1 MIFIQIGC
9 PCWKREGAEYAKKNC
24 GHYMNVA
31 PSVKEV
37 SGATS
42 YKKERAPTEMG
53 TKAEE
58 SAVAVVAGAT
68 NIFRLAPSL

>member
-1 MIFIQIGC
+1 
-9 PCWKREGAEYAKKNC
+9 
-24 GHYMNVA
+24 MNVA

>member
-1 MIFIQIGC
+1 
-9 PCWKREGAEYAKKNC
+9 
-24 GHYMNVA
+24 MNVA

-53 TKAEE
+53 TK
-58 SAVAVVAGAT
+58 SAVAVDAGAT
-68 NIFRLAPSL
+68 NIFRLAPSLW

>member
-53 TKAEE
+53 TK
-58 SAVAVVAGAT
+58 SAVAVDAGAT